1 LANHI
6 TWRGFVNDLNPRNYA
21 INVDFWAFRNQASIQ
36 KRAFSIQLYY
46 LFSLMRKTPD
56 GQVEKIYDK
65 LQEKL
70 TIECREVDQ
79 DDLDSKNHWRRYC
92 NTGEILHFNEIK
104 SGDYE
109 IVFQF
114 IDISVLNELIE
125 KFRFSAT
132 TWNTDF
138 IVFMIFTRYFFFFV
152 SLITAALYYKNV
164 GGTRTNNRCFE
175 QGQIWYLSILLPLSN
190 DPLAWVNM
198 LWPNLLTLFVSCLFA
213 GIFIGSILLFWL
225 TMLHRIINEQ
235 NNSGSKELTI
245 WKKVFVLVRFFLTMK

>member
-1 LANHI
+1 M
-6 TWRGFVNDLNPRNYA
+6 
-21 INVDFWAFRNQASIQ
+21 RNQASIQ
-36 KRAFSIQLYY
+36 KHAFSFQLYY

-56 GQVEKIYDK
+56 GQVEIIYDK

-70 TIECREVDQ
+70 TVECREVDEH
-79 DDLDSKNHWRRYC
+79 DLDSDSHWKKYC
-92 NTGEILHFNEIK
+92 NTSEILHFNEIQG
-104 SGDYE
+104 GDYE

-114 IDISVLNELIE
+114 IDISVWNELIE
-125 KFRFSAT
+125 KFRFKAT

-138 IVFMIFTRYFFFFV
+138 IVFMIFTRYMFFFL
-152 SLITAALYYKNV
+152 SLFTAALYYKNV
-164 GGTRTNNRCFE
+164 GGTKTNNRCFE

-213 GIFIGSILLFWL
+213 AIFIGSLLLFWL

-235 NNSGSKELTI
+235 NNTGSKELTI
-245 WKKVFVLVRFFLTMK
+245 WKKAFVFVRFFWQSTKIKKIVYCYCEPWRDNDTQL